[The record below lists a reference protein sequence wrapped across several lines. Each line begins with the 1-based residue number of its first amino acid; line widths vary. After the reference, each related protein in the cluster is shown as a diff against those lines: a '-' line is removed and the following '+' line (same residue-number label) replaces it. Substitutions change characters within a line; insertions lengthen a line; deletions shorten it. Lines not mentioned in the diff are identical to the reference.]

1 MLEQYVEHGLE
12 QDIVAACECS
22 PKAVPVRKL
31 LYDGEG
37 GGRGNVLY
45 RGIR

>member
-1 MLEQYVEHGLE
+1 MLQEDVKDRLE
-12 QDIVAACECS
+12 QDVIAPGECG

-37 GGRGNVLY
+37 GGWGNVLY